1 MKCKK
6 IIFHHTIATN
16 FLFTLRKPFTYF
28 YLAKIKTLVTLVIQ
42 VAKVKN
48 KIMLNQEVRKI
59 MRSDPI
65 VAHPNDTVVD
75 ISKIMVKQKIQQI
88 PVVDKNDKLVGM
100 ITSYDLWKNSINH
113 KTTNS
118 NLVKDVMST
127 NVLVIEPKD
136 KVGTAA
142 ELFIDRRFKT
152 LPVVNIDNKLKGVIT
167 AFDVIK
173 HVMRKEYP
181 QPILYKEILEER
193 AQVKEV

>member
-1 MKCKK
+1 
-6 IIFHHTIATN
+6 
-16 FLFTLRKPFTYF
+16 
-28 YLAKIKTLVTLVIQ
+28 
-42 VAKVKN
+42 
-48 KIMLNQEVRKI
+48 MLNQEVRKI

-65 VAHPNDTVVD
+65 VAHPNDTVVN
-75 ISKIMVKQKIQQI
+75 ISKLMVKEKVQQV
-88 PVVDKNDKLVGM
+88 PVVDQENKLVGM

-113 KTTNS
+113 DSSQTQ
-118 NLVKDVMST
+118 LVKDVMST

-152 LPVVNIDNKLKGVIT
+152 LPVVNLDNKLKGVIT

-181 QPILYKEILEER
+181 QPILYKEILEEG